1 MPGVA
6 EDGGRIGDAVSP
18 FASRTGY
25 GSTHRP
31 PAKRLML
38 IALAGLPGAGK
49 STLAKGLQTR
59 LHAEV
64 VSRDTIRMAEFPE
77 WDDRAA
83 KRAAFEIVRLD
94 VSLLLRTGATVVVDG
109 APLSTR
115 GERHELHELAA
126 GLGVPFVLL
135 WLDLPPEVAAQRIA
149 QDRHEAPPDR
159 QPCLAHAVAG
169 RFEPPVGEDGM
180 VHLDA
185 RLPAAGLLDAAVRAL
200 PGRR

>member
-1 MPGVA
+1 
-6 EDGGRIGDAVSP
+6 
-18 FASRTGY
+18 
-25 GSTHRP
+25 
-31 PAKRLML
+31 ML

-49 STLAKGLQTR
+49 STLAKGLQAH
-59 LHAEV
+59 LHAEI

-77 WDDRAA
+77 WDDLAA

-109 APLSTR
+109 ATLATR

-126 GLGVPFVLL
+126 ALDVPFVLL
-135 WLDLPPEVAAQRIA
+135 WLDLPPEVAAERITH
-149 QDRHEAPPDR
+149 DRHEAPPDR

-169 RFEPPVGEDGM
+169 RFEPPVGEDGV

-185 RLPAAGLLDAAVRAL
+185 LVPAPALLDAALQGLGQRH
-200 PGRR
+200 